1 MTDKPRSSDCTK
13 SPSWPC
19 TWLSVNRA
27 SCSVDDIIDL
37 GTARSPSELSFVL
50 RTVDARER
58 SMALMDEAVWRGK
71 IYSGGWVD
79 GSGGDAPVTEPATG
93 AELGRTGIATPAD
106 VARAAQLAAAAQ
118 PAWAATPHTERSAL
132 LRRAAALWLANAP
145 DIEWW
150 GIRESGKIPPAMGF
164 ETHVATQEIYEAATL
179 PSRAYGELLP
189 SEQPRLSFAE
199 RVPVGVVGVISPF
212 NFPQILA
219 IRSVAPALALG
230 NAVVLKPDPR
240 TAVCGGVALARV
252 FEEAGL
258 PEGLLHVL
266 PGGADVG
273 EAMVTEPLIS
283 VISFTG
289 STAAGR
295 KVGAL
300 AGQHLKRV
308 HLELGGNSALIVL
321 DDADLDKAASA
332 GAWGSFLH
340 QGQICMTTGRHIVQD
355 SIYNDYVSRL
365 AEKAGHLPV
374 GDPASG
380 QVALGPIIDERQRDK
395 VHSLVIDSVQAGA
408 RLAAGGG
415 DGGRFSRPTVLAVV
429 PPAMPA
435 YASEV
440 FGPVAP
446 VVRFGSLDE
455 VAKLA
460 ADSEYGLS
468 LGILTRDVMRGLELA
483 RKIPTGIVDINDE
496 TMNDSPHT
504 RLGGLRASGT
514 GARFG
519 GAANIDAFTDTRWVT
534 IRGDIA
540 PYPF

>member
-1 MTDKPRSSDCTK
+1 VTLLDSSA
-13 SPSWPC
+13 WQ
-19 TWLSVNRA
+19 
-27 SCSVDDIIDL
+27 
-37 GTARSPSELSFVL
+37 
-50 RTVDARER
+50 
-58 SMALMDEAVWRGK
+58 GK
-71 IYSGGWVD
+71 IFSGGWTEP
-79 GSGGDAPVTEPATG
+79 GGGEATTSEPATG
-93 AELGRTGIATPAD
+93 AVLGRIGIASVAD
-106 VARAAQLAAAAQ
+106 VAVATERAAAAQ
-118 PAWAATPHTERSAL
+118 PAWAATPYTQ
-132 LRRAAALWLANAP
+132 RAAILRKAGDIWLAHAAE
-145 DIEWW
+145 IEDWV
-150 GIRESGKIPPAMGF
+150 IRESGKILPAAQF
-164 ETHVATQEIYEAATL
+164 ETHVSTEEIFEAATL
-179 PSRAYGELLP
+179 PGRPYGDLLP
-189 SEQPRLSFAE
+189 SEAPHLSFAE

-240 TAVCGGVALARV
+240 TAVCGGVVLARV

-266 PGGADVG
+266 PGGAHVG
-273 EAMVTEPLIS
+273 EALVTDRHIA
-283 VISFTG
+283 VVSFTG

-321 DDADLDKAASA
+321 DDADLDRAASA

-355 SIYNDYVSRL
+355 SIYDDYVSRL

-395 VHSLVIDSVQAGA
+395 VHAMVTGTVDAGA
-408 RLAAGGG
+408 RLAAGGTYEG
-415 DGGRFSRPTVLAVV
+415 LFYQPTVLADVA
-429 PPAMPA
+429 PAMPA
-435 YASEV
+435 YADEV

-446 VVRFGSLDE
+446 VVRFSTPE
-455 VAKLA
+455 EAAKLA

-483 RKIPTGIVDINDE
+483 RQIPTGIVHINDQ
-496 TMNDSPHT
+496 TVDDSPNT
-504 RLGGLRASGT
+504 PFGGVRASGT

-519 GAANIDAFTDTRWVT
+519 GSANLDAFTDTRWVT
-534 IRGDIA
+534 VRGDIA